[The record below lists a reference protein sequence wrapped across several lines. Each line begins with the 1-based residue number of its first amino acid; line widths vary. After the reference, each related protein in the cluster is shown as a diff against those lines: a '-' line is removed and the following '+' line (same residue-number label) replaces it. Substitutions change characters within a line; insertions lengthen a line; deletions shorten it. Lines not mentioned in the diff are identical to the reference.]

1 MEYLLYIVV
10 LLFSVIIH
18 EVSHGYVADKLGDPT
33 ARLAGRLT
41 LNPKS
46 HIDLFGSIILPL
58 MLILLNTGIVFGW
71 AKPVPF
77 DPFNLKNPRRDSA
90 IISFAGPLSNFI
102 IAIISSILIRV
113 FIFSDIAVLLF
124 STIIYLNMILAVF
137 NLLPIH
143 PLDGFKVVGGLLS
156 EKQASDW
163 YQLERYGIIFFLAL
177 IFIPIGNSNMLYIIL
192 SPVLE
197 FMLSILLPQGIG
209 AGII

>member
-1 MEYLLYIVV
+1 MYIVV

>member
-1 MEYLLYIVV
+1 LYIVV